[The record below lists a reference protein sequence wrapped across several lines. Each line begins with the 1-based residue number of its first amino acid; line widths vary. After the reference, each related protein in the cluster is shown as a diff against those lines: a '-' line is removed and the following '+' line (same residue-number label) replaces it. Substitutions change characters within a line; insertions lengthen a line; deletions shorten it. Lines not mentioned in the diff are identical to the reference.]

1 MSLSNSDIKFIL
13 IDDNPIDLFI
23 AERIIKSIQ
32 PEAHIHKFTEASKAL
47 KHLKEEEET
56 INSRVFILL
65 DIYMPGMDGFD
76 FLEQY
81 DSQISVSSK
90 QHIHVIV
97 LSSSTNQF
105 DVARAKGN
113 VNVYVMLQKPL
124 TKDSLLPLLQIQS

>member
-1 MSLSNSDIKFIL
+1 MSLTNSDIKFIL

-23 AERIIKSIQ
+23 AERIIKSLH
-32 PEAHIHKFTEASKAL
+32 PEAEIQKFTEASKAL
-47 KHLKEEEET
+47 SYLKEENT
-56 INSRVFILL
+56 PAGKIYILL

-81 DSQISVSSK
+81 DIQISDPLK
-90 QHIHVIV
+90 QRVQIIV

-124 TKDSLLPLLQIQS
+124 TKDSLLPLL

>member
-1 MSLSNSDIKFIL
+1 MSLSNSDIKFLL

-23 AERIIKSIQ
+23 AERIIKSLH
-32 PEAHIHKFTEASKAL
+32 PEAPIHKFTEASKAL
-47 KHLKEEEET
+47 KHLKEEETE
-56 INSRVFILL
+56 NSRIFILL